1 MPITL
6 SPKEKR
12 EPKSPSLELGRSEKG
27 PLSFSQDR
35 STNHRSETIQRT
47 VRKKVHITF
56 STPKRRWPGT
66 HLPNSPRVIRIA
78 KSTPILVF
86 FHHYAMGVAGGR
98 SDGGFGIIRT
108 FFCDFGVEPPLTPD
122 SKIFRPR
129 LPPPL
134 HISMV
139 ILRICSLEV

>member
-12 EPKSPSLELGRSEKG
+12 EPKSLSLVELGRGEKG

-47 VRKKVHITF
+47 ERKKVNITF

-86 FHHYAMGVAGGR
+86 FSPLRTGR
-98 SDGGFGIIRT
+98 YRRSVGRWLWHNPNL
-108 FFCDFGVEPPLTPD
+108 FCDFGVEPPRFQNFPPTPTTTTTH
-122 SKIFRPR
+122 
-129 LPPPL
+129 L
-134 HISMV
+134 HGDPS
-139 ILRICSLEV
+139 

>member
-47 VRKKVHITF
+47 ERKKVHITF

-78 KSTPILVF
+78 KLTPILDF
-86 FHHYAMGVAGGR
+86 FSPLRNGR
-98 SDGGFGIIRT
+98 CRRSVGRWLWHNPNL
-108 FFCDFGVEPPLTPD
+108 FFVTLGSSRPD

-139 ILRICSLEV
+139 ILRKCSLEV